1 SPWSRNLPISGGT
14 STPPKVLR
22 VDSSASCEGDFRRR
36 RDQLGKPTFSTTST
50 LELSGAGGVRLERV
64 VRCLRGTLNELFYVK
79 HLDAAPFCY
88 RDHFCVA
95 CDERKPV
102 YLGNGEKDMVAGLDV
117 RDGRHSVAK

>member
-1 SPWSRNLPISGGT
+1 
-14 STPPKVLR
+14 
-22 VDSSASCEGDFRRR
+22 
-36 RDQLGKPTFSTTST
+36 
-50 LELSGAGGVRLERV
+50 
-64 VRCLRGTLNELFYVK
+64 VK

-117 RDGRHSVAK
+117 RDGRHSVAKNEIMVDVDKLNGVVHLPLEGRANEATLIRELLEGALDLKPSVGRHGDWAALGT